1 MKVLLL
7 CLFLFLREASCGVIE
22 APAYSS
28 ALVPETGTSSQYRSQ
43 DVHGN
48 YQFGYEEKHT
58 SGGSFREETGDAYGN
73 KYGSYGLTDADGR
86 VRIVKYVADANGFR
100 VIVNTNE
107 PGTAPSTP
115 AAASINV
122 PQEPVVPAPVATA
135 AAAPVATVVAA
146 PAPVVNTIVPAASA
160 VSAAEANVATVVA
173 APAPVVKTIVPA
185 ASAVSAAEANVATV
199 VAAPAPVVKTIV
211 PATPVVTAAAA
222 PAVVAAPPPAV
233 VAGPAPAI
241 VAPPAPATVVTAPA
255 TVTTIRRFVPTS
267 IFPGPAHAP
276 VLQPAPAVPAVPVFG
291 YRRAVATAPVVAST
305 AAAVSYSSG
314 FVPSLPYAGS
324 VPPPPVRKVI
334 VRKVIPAGYGGGY
347 GLLRGAATSYGAP
360 AVVPAPAIFGARLT
374 TGAPWHTYGGQ
385 GVVTNFAG
393 KPLDYYDHLANKL
406 GATYLRR
413 RR

>member
-1 MKVLLL
+1 MEIMKVLLL

-122 PQEPVVPAPVATA
+122 PQEPIVPAPVATA
-135 AAAPVATVVAA
+135 AAAP
-146 PAPVVNTIVPAASA
+146 
-160 VSAAEANVATVVA
+160 
-173 APAPVVKTIVPA
+173 
-185 ASAVSAAEANVATV
+185 VATV

-334 VRKVIPAGYGGGY
+334 VRKVVPAGYGGGY

>member
-115 AAASINV
+115 AAASIN
-122 PQEPVVPAPVATA
+122 
-135 AAAPVATVVAA
+135 
-146 PAPVVNTIVPAASA
+146 
-160 VSAAEANVATVVA
+160 
-173 APAPVVKTIVPA
+173 
-185 ASAVSAAEANVATV
+185 
-199 VAAPAPVVKTIV
+199 
-211 PATPVVTAAAA
+211 
-222 PAVVAAPPPAV
+222 
-233 VAGPAPAI
+233 
-241 VAPPAPATVVTAPA
+241 
-255 TVTTIRRFVPTS
+255 
-267 IFPGPAHAP
+267 
-276 VLQPAPAVPAVPVFG
+276 PAPAVPAVPVFG